1 MISRGNKFSFVDIR
15 LDYYPGIQQGGGSC
29 LLGGNP
35 LRKLLHQAQAAGD
48 TPLSLVEPARQIIHQ
63 QSPDDKENGET
74 LAVDGDGERTVR
86 KSTRTAVIV
95 KQAEREALRVALQ
108 ATPRVETKTSS
119 CVQFCTS
126 TSDSLF
132 HLL

>member
-1 MISRGNKFSFVDIR
+1 MPPGRKPFKKATSSGTSKKGVSFVEE
-15 LDYYPGIQQGGGSC
+15 
-29 LLGGNP
+29 
-35 LRKLLHQAQAAGD
+35 AAAAAAAGD
-48 TPLSLVEPARQIIHQ
+48 TPLAKPARQIIHQ

-74 LAVDGDGERTVR
+74 LAVDGDGERIVR

-126 TSDSLF
+126 TSDSLL